1 MFSRSG
7 YQALPLGDFDRFQQ
21 SSIGLY
27 GAQKGSFSFG
37 SKQDP
42 LGPAGNTTD
51 SSQGWLS
58 WICHGI
64 ITSLVF
70 LLMVVTFPISGWFAL
85 KIVPTY
91 ERMIIFRLGRI
102 RAPQGPGVVLLLP
115 FIDHWQRVDLRT
127 RAFNVPPCKLTSK
140 DGAVISMG
148 ADVQFRVWDPVLSV
162 MMVKDLI
169 TATRMTAQ
177 NAMTKT
183 LVKKSLREIQV
194 EKLRIGEQLLL
205 EINDMTKSWGLE
217 VDRVELSMEAVLQP
231 PRENLVGPLATVPP
245 MPGLEGLDGTIQQ
258 LAAHFFNNT
267 LALAGSG
274 TGTPEADSMET
285 VNEVEPPTAP
295 LLTATGSTQRKPS
308 MDELLSAVEPVLS
321 EALVAQVG
329 ASYQVNIALP
339 SGTRSTYFID
349 LSSGSGRAGHGMP
362 EGSPDVILEVAEKDL
377 QDLFLGD
384 LRPLSAYVSG
394 RLQVKGDLHLALKLE
409 ELIKAMKQR
418 R

>member
-27 GAQKGSFSFG
+27 GAQKGFFSFG

-42 LGPAGNTTD
+42 LGPAGNTAD

-64 ITSLVF
+64 ITALVF

-85 KIVPTY
+85 KIVPAY

-148 ADVQFRVWDPVLSV
+148 ANVQFRVWDPVLSV

-169 TATRMTAQ
+169 AATRMTAQ

-183 LVKKSLREIQV
+183 LMKKSLREIQA

-231 PRENLVGPLATVPP
+231 PRENLVGSPATMPPVPR
-245 MPGLEGLDGTIQQ
+245 LDSTFQQ

-274 TGTPEADSMET
+274 TGAPEAADSTEM

-295 LLTATGSTQRKPS
+295 LLAAPGSARRKPS
-308 MDELLSAVEPVLS
+308 ADELLSAAEPVLS
-321 EALVAQVG
+321 EALVGQVG
-329 ASYQVNIALP
+329 ASYQVNVALP
-339 SGTRSTYFID
+339 SGAQSTYFID
-349 LSSGSGRAGHGMP
+349 LSSGSGRAGRGVP

-384 LRPLSAYVSG
+384 LRPLSAYMSG

-409 ELIKAMKQR
+409 ELVKAMKQR